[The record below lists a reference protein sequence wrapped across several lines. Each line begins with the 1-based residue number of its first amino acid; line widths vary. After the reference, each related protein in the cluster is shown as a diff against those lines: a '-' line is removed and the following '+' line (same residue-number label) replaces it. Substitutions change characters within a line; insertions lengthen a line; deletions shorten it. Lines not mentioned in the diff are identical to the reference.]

1 MIRLCMEDA
10 ILCKAMI
17 RRLVEVDGSS
27 DSPGLNVGGWRF
39 LCPFLRRLHIV
50 ILIGHGCGLP
60 QSSGCILECT
70 QECRSTRF
78 QPRGLYRMGQ
88 NLFTVHLIEGA
99 SSRPLAS
106 ELDVFTPRLSVVVV
120 KPLLYFL
127 DHMRVI
133 SAIHNNVAHKVPC

>member
-1 MIRLCMEDA
+1 
-10 ILCKAMI
+10 
-17 RRLVEVDGSS
+17 
-27 DSPGLNVGGWRF
+27 
-39 LCPFLRRLHIV
+39 
-50 ILIGHGCGLP
+50 
-60 QSSGCILECT
+60 
-70 QECRSTRF
+70 
-78 QPRGLYRMGQ
+78 MGQ

-133 SAIHNNVAHKVPC
+133 SAIHTNVAHKVPC